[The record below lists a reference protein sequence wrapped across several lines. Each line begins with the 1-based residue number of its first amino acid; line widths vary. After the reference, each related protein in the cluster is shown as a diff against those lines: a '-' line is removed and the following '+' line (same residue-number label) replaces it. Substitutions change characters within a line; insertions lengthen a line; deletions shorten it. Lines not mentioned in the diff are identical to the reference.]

1 MKVYE
6 INPENFG
13 KYKHMLPG
21 ILKQPNM
28 CGVFS
33 QSCGHCQSMK
43 PAWSKLKSK
52 IAGTPGEGSLIEL
65 DSNVIPQIDHP
76 LRQKISGYP
85 TILII
90 RQGIPKMEYS
100 GNRSF
105 EDMYQYFKKHV
116 SMPSVSTHSPSISL
130 SSHTPPSSKE
140 DEGKEGEE
148 IKESK
153 EGEEIKESKEDKSK
167 KRKSRKRKRKNKKQ
181 KTAQSG
187 GGKRKSRR
195 IRRTRRRSRRCCS
208 KRARGPNC
216 ICGVR
221 CVPNC
226 PCCSKK

>member
-100 GNRSF
+100 GNRTF
-105 EDMYQYFKKHV
+105 EDMYEYFKKHV

-140 DEGKEGEE
+140 DKSEE
-148 IKESK
+148 SEKS
-153 EGEEIKESKEDKSK
+153 EEDNEDKSR
-167 KRKSRKRKRKNKKQ
+167 KRKSRKRKKKNKKQ

-195 IRRTRRRSRRCCS
+195 MRRTRRRCCRSRRCCS
-208 KRARGPNC
+208 KCARGPNC

-221 CVPNC
+221 CLPNC

>member
-100 GNRSF
+100 GNRTF
-105 EDMYQYFKKHV
+105 EDMYNYFKKHV
-116 SMPSVSTHSPSISL
+116 SMPSVSSHSPSISL

-140 DEGKEGEE
+140 DEGEE
-148 IKESK
+148 SKESK
-153 EGEEIKESKEDKSK
+153 EDNEDKSK

-181 KTAQSG
+181 KTTQNG

-195 IRRTRRRSRRCCS
+195 MRRTRRRSRRCCS
-208 KRARGPNC
+208 KRRCGPNC
-216 ICGVR
+216 ICGAR
-221 CVPNC
+221 
-226 PCCSKK
+226 

>member
-52 IAGTPGEGSLIEL
+52 IAVTPGEGSLIEL

-100 GNRSF
+100 GNRTF
-105 EDMYQYFKKHV
+105 EDMYEYFKKHV

-140 DEGKEGEE
+140 DEGK
-148 IKESK
+148 
-153 EGEEIKESKEDKSK
+153 
-167 KRKSRKRKRKNKKQ
+167 SRKRKRKNKKQ

-187 GGKRKSRR
+187 GGKRK
-195 IRRTRRRSRRCCS
+195 TRRMRKSRHRCCRSRRCCS
-208 KRARGPNC
+208 KRTRGPKC

-221 CVPNC
+221 CLPNC

>member
-100 GNRSF
+100 GNRTF
-105 EDMYQYFKKHV
+105 EDMYEYFKKHV

-140 DEGKEGEE
+140 DEGK
-148 IKESK
+148 
-153 EGEEIKESKEDKSK
+153 
-167 KRKSRKRKRKNKKQ
+167 SRKRKRKNKKQ

-195 IRRTRRRSRRCCS
+195 MRRTRRRCCRSRRCCS

-221 CVPNC
+221 CLPNC

>member
-33 QSCGHCQSMK
+33 QLCGHCQSMK

-100 GNRSF
+100 GNRTF

-130 SSHTPPSSKE
+130 SSHTQLSSKE
-140 DEGKEGEE
+140 DEGKE
-148 IKESK
+148 SK
-153 EGEEIKESKEDKSK
+153 EDNEDKSK

-195 IRRTRRRSRRCCS
+195 IRRTRRRCCRSRRCCS

-221 CVPNC
+221 CLPNC
-226 PCCSKK
+226 PCCNKK

>member
-100 GNRSF
+100 GNRTF
-105 EDMYQYFKKHV
+105 EDMYEYFKKHV

-130 SSHTPPSSKE
+130 SSHTPPYSKD
-140 DEGKEGEE
+140 DEG
-148 IKESK
+148 
-153 EGEEIKESKEDKSK
+153 
-167 KRKSRKRKRKNKKQ
+167 KSRKRKRKNKKQ
-181 KTAQSG
+181 KTSQSG

-195 IRRTRRRSRRCCS
+195 MRRTRRRCCRSRRCCS

-221 CVPNC
+221 CLPNC

>member
-21 ILKQPNM
+21 ILKKPNM

-100 GNRSF
+100 GNRTF
-105 EDMYQYFKKHV
+105 EDMYNYFKKHV
-116 SMPSVSTHSPSISL
+116 SMPSVSSHSPSISL

-140 DEGKEGEE
+140 DEGEE
-148 IKESK
+148 SKESK
-153 EGEEIKESKEDKSK
+153 EDNEDKSK

-181 KTAQSG
+181 KTTQNG

-195 IRRTRRRSRRCCS
+195 MRRTRRRSRRCCS
-208 KRARGPNC
+208 KRRCGPNC
-216 ICGVR
+216 ICGAR
-221 CVPNC
+221 CMPNC
-226 PCCSKK
+226 PACSKK

>member
-21 ILKQPNM
+21 ILKKPNM

-33 QSCGHCQSMK
+33 QSCGHCQTMK

-100 GNRSF
+100 GNRSY
-105 EDMYQYFKKHV
+105 EDMYHYFKKHV
-116 SMPSVSTHSPSISL
+116 SIPSVSRHSSSISL
-130 SSHTPPSSKE
+130 SSHIPPSSKE
-140 DEGKEGEE
+140 DE
-148 IKESK
+148 SK
-153 EGEEIKESKEDKSK
+153 ENKEDNEDKSK

-187 GGKRKSRR
+187 GGKRISRR
-195 IRRTRRRSRRCCS
+195 MHRTRRRNRKCCS
-208 KRARGPNC
+208 NRARSPNC

-221 CVPNC
+221 CLPNC

>member
-100 GNRSF
+100 GNRTF
-105 EDMYQYFKKHV
+105 EDMYEYFKKHV

-140 DEGKEGEE
+140 DEGK
-148 IKESK
+148 
-153 EGEEIKESKEDKSK
+153 
-167 KRKSRKRKRKNKKQ
+167 SRKRKRKNKKQ

-195 IRRTRRRSRRCCS
+195 MRRTRRRCCRSRRCCS

-221 CVPNC
+221 CLPNC
-226 PCCSKK
+226 PCCNKK

>member
-13 KYKHMLPG
+13 KYKHMVPG

-100 GNRSF
+100 GNRTF
-105 EDMYQYFKKHV
+105 EDMYEYFKKHV

-140 DEGKEGEE
+140 DEGKE
-148 IKESK
+148 SK
-153 EGEEIKESKEDKSK
+153 EDNEDKSK
-167 KRKSRKRKRKNKKQ
+167 KPKSRKRKRKNKKQ
-181 KTAQSG
+181 KTTQSG

-195 IRRTRRRSRRCCS
+195 IRRTRRRCCRSRRCCS

-216 ICGVR
+216 ICRVR
-221 CVPNC
+221 CLPNC
-226 PCCSKK
+226 PCCNKK

>member
-21 ILKQPNM
+21 ILKKPNM

-100 GNRSF
+100 GNRTF
-105 EDMYQYFKKHV
+105 EDMYEYFKKHV

-140 DEGKEGEE
+140 DEGK
-148 IKESK
+148 
-153 EGEEIKESKEDKSK
+153 
-167 KRKSRKRKRKNKKQ
+167 SRKRKRKNKKQ
-181 KTAQSG
+181 KTSQSG

-195 IRRTRRRSRRCCS
+195 MRRTRRRCCRSRRCCS

-221 CVPNC
+221 CLPNC

>member
-100 GNRSF
+100 GNRTF
-105 EDMYQYFKKHV
+105 EDMYEYFKKHV

-130 SSHTPPSSKE
+130 SSHTPPYSKD
-140 DEGKEGEE
+140 DEG
-148 IKESK
+148 
-153 EGEEIKESKEDKSK
+153 KESKEDNEDNEDKSK
-167 KRKSRKRKRKNKKQ
+167 KPKSRKRKRKNKKQ

-195 IRRTRRRSRRCCS
+195 MRRTRRRCCRSRRCCS

-221 CVPNC
+221 CLPNC

>member
-21 ILKQPNM
+21 ILKKPNM

-100 GNRSF
+100 GNRTF
-105 EDMYQYFKKHV
+105 EDMYDYFKKHV
-116 SMPSVSTHSPSISL
+116 SMPSVSSHSPSISL

-140 DEGKEGEE
+140 DEGEDGE
-148 IKESK
+148 ESK
-153 EGEEIKESKEDKSK
+153 EDNEDKSK

-181 KTAQSG
+181 KTAQNG

-195 IRRTRRRSRRCCS
+195 MRRTRRRSRRCCS
-208 KRARGPNC
+208 KRRCGPNC
-216 ICGVR
+216 ICGTR
-221 CVPNC
+221 CLPNC
-226 PCCSKK
+226 PACSKK

>member
-21 ILKQPNM
+21 ILKKPNM

-33 QSCGHCQSMK
+33 QSCGHCQTMK

-90 RQGIPKMEYS
+90 RHGIPKMEYS
-100 GNRSF
+100 GNRSY
-105 EDMYQYFKKHV
+105 EDMYDYFKKHV
-116 SMPSVSTHSPSISL
+116 SIPSVSRHSSSISL
-130 SSHTPPSSKE
+130 SSHTPSSSKE
-140 DEGKEGEE
+140 DEGKEDNEDN
-148 IKESK
+148 
-153 EGEEIKESKEDKSK
+153 EDKSK
-167 KRKSRKRKRKNKKQ
+167 KPKSRKRKKKNKKQ

-195 IRRTRRRSRRCCS
+195 MRRTRRRCCRSRRCCS

-216 ICGVR
+216 ICGVK
-221 CVPNC
+221 CLPNC

>member
-100 GNRSF
+100 GNRTF
-105 EDMYQYFKKHV
+105 EDMYDYFKKHV
-116 SMPSVSTHSPSISL
+116 SMPSVSSLSPSISL
-130 SSHTPPSSKE
+130 SSHTPLSSKE
-140 DEGKEGEE
+140 DEGEDGEDGEE
-148 IKESK
+148 DNEN
-153 EGEEIKESKEDKSK
+153 KSK

-181 KTAQSG
+181 KTAQNG
-187 GGKRKSRR
+187 GSKRKSRR
-195 IRRTRRRSRRCCS
+195 MRRTRRRSRRCCS
-208 KRARGPNC
+208 KRRCGPNC
-216 ICGVR
+216 ICGAR
-221 CVPNC
+221 CLPNC
-226 PCCSKK
+226 PACSKK

>member
-90 RQGIPKMEYS
+90 IQGIPKMEYS
-100 GNRSF
+100 GNRTF
-105 EDMYQYFKKHV
+105 EDMYDYFKKHV
-116 SMPSVSTHSPSISL
+116 SMPSVSSHSPSVSL
-130 SSHTPPSSKE
+130 SSDNTPPSKE
-140 DEGKEGEE
+140 DEGE
-148 IKESK
+148 ESK
-153 EGEEIKESKEDKSK
+153 EDNEDKSK

-181 KTAQSG
+181 KTAQNG

-195 IRRTRRRSRRCCS
+195 MRRTRRRSRRCCR
-208 KRARGPNC
+208 KRRCGPNC

-221 CVPNC
+221 CLPNC
-226 PCCSKK
+226 PACSKK

>member
-100 GNRSF
+100 GNRTF
-105 EDMYQYFKKHV
+105 EDMYEYFKKHV

-140 DEGKEGEE
+140 DKSEE
-148 IKESK
+148 SEKS
-153 EGEEIKESKEDKSK
+153 EEDNEDKSR
-167 KRKSRKRKRKNKKQ
+167 KRKSRKRKKKNKKQ

-195 IRRTRRRSRRCCS
+195 MRRTRRRCCRSRRCCS
-208 KRARGPNC
+208 KRARGSNC

-221 CVPNC
+221 CLPNC

>member
-21 ILKQPNM
+21 ILKKPNM

-33 QSCGHCQSMK
+33 QSCGHCQTMK

-100 GNRSF
+100 GNRSY
-105 EDMYQYFKKHV
+105 EDMYDYFKKHV
-116 SMPSVSTHSPSISL
+116 SIPSISRHSPSISL
-130 SSHTPPSSKE
+130 SSHTPSSAKE
-140 DEGKEGEE
+140 DES
-148 IKESK
+148 KESK
-153 EGEEIKESKEDKSK
+153 EDNEDKSK

-187 GGKRKSRR
+187 GGKRKSKRM
-195 IRRTRRRSRRCCS
+195 RRTRRRNRRCCS
-208 KRARGPNC
+208 NRVRGPNC

-221 CVPNC
+221 CLPNC